1 MYNLIP
7 GYSEGA
13 NLTIMNAFYRRPTKD
28 PATGKWEPDY
38 IVIVYKDNDTGKKD
52 MVRIPKPSYTY
63 YILKSDVPTPDH
75 NCHFAP
81 IEDVDPITVPYRDV
95 LRSIAENTGN
105 LDLFETNRRNN
116 DYRANQLFMLHP
128 RVFGADMPILAFY
141 RTMFN
146 KLYANPVTPITIAY
160 FDIEAD
166 VLETE
171 NENIVY
177 GRDVINMISMYF
189 NGNKTMYNFILRNP
203 KNPQIE
209 EMEKDMEKDFDKY
222 KQEFIDLIKVKLNSQ
237 EKIVKY
243 GLDNIKLSVGFFDSE
258 IDMIATFFACVNEL
272 QPDIA
277 VAYNMAYDMQQL
289 IARIQYHGLDPI
301 DIICN
306 TKYMDKKFCFCEY
319 YSDADKEP
327 KFEERCD
334 RADIC
339 SLTTY
344 LDQLIIYASRRKG
357 QSAIASFELNYV
369 GGYECGVTKLDY
381 HDISPSI
388 GKFPYINFKMFW
400 LYNLTDVIVQVCLEE
415 QTSDIKY
422 VFNNVIEMNTPYQKI
437 FRQTVYLADKATE
450 YYREAEGVVI
460 GNNANKFGSP
470 PDKKF
475 PGAFVAPPNL
485 LTNRNKLRTLS
496 GFIIDKFNNGND
508 FDYKRLYPSLLQYF
522 NMAPNTQ
529 VGMIDIAN
537 PPFRDDDSLMLEPGG
552 TFVENLASY
561 NYIEFCHRW
570 LNMGRVEDCYS
581 DIKEYFTKY
590 KTPRSEGPGN
600 KLYDD
605 RTQVVKFYRNDKPV
619 YLEPK
624 ISPALWNEIRKIQ
637 YEIKSYIES

>member
-1 MYNLIP
+1 MDNLIP

-13 NLTIMNAFYRRPTKD
+13 NITIMNAFYMKANKD
-28 PATGKWEPDY
+28 PISGKWEPDY

-52 MVRIPKPSYTY
+52 MVRIPKPDYTY
-63 YILKSDVPTPDH
+63 YILKSDIPTPDY

-81 IEDVDPITVPYRDV
+81 IEDVDPITVPYTDIIK
-95 LRSIAENTGN
+95 SIAENTGN
-105 LDLFETNRRNN
+105 IDLYNANKRNG
-116 DYRANQLFMLHP
+116 DYRANKLFMLHP
-128 RVFGADMPILAFY
+128 RIFCADMPILSYY
-141 RTMFN
+141 RNRFN
-146 KLYANPVTPITIAY
+146 ALYQNPVIPITIAY
-160 FDIEAD
+160 FDIESD

-171 NENIVY
+171 NEGIVY
-177 GRDVINMISMYF
+177 GRDPVNMISMYF

-203 KNPQIE
+203 NNPQVE
-209 EMEKDMEKDFDKY
+209 ELEKAMEKDFDKY
-222 KQEFIDLIKVKLNSQ
+222 KKEFLSLIEVKLGSK
-237 EKIVKY
+237 EKIQKY
-243 GLDNIKLSVGFFDSE
+243 GLDGIKLSVGYFDTE
-258 IDMIATFFACVNEL
+258 IDMIATFFSCMNQL

-277 VAYNMAYDMQQL
+277 TAYNMAYDMQQL
-289 IARIQYHGLDPI
+289 IARIEFYGYDPR
-301 DIICN
+301 DIICDY
-306 TKYMDKKFCFCEY
+306 KYMDKKYCFCSY
-319 YSDADKEP
+319 YSEADREP

-344 LDQLIIYASRRKG
+344 LDQMIIYASRRKG
-357 QSAIASFELNYV
+357 QSAIESFKLDYV
-369 GGYECGVTKLDY
+369 GGEECGVHKLDY
-381 HDISPSI
+381 HDIAPSI

-400 LYNLTDVIVQVCLEE
+400 LYNITDVLVQVCLEE

-437 FRQTVYLADKATE
+437 FRQTVYLSAKASE
-450 YYREAEGVVI
+450 YYKDSEGVII
-460 GNNANKFGSP
+460 GNNTNKFGSP

-485 LTNRNKLRTLS
+485 LTNRNKLKTIS
-496 GFIIDKFNNGND
+496 GLYISKFNNGND

-529 VGMIDIAN
+529 VGMIDIAD
-537 PPFRDDDSLMLEPGG
+537 PPFRDDKSLMLEPGG

-570 LNMGRVEDCYS
+570 LNMARVEDCYS

-590 KTPRSEGPGN
+590 KTPRSEGTGN
-600 KLYDD
+600 KIYDD
-605 RTQVVKFYRNDKPV
+605 RIQVVKFYRKDRPV

-624 ISPALWNEIRKIQ
+624 ISPALWSKIRQVQ